1 MSLVILLWIVLV
13 MLLATV
19 CLIAA
24 TVYMVN
30 DAIHKH
36 HLEQLKLDAD
46 ESLRNTSR
54 DSYRN
59 ARPNLYVEH

>member
-1 MSLVILLWIVLV
+1 MSLIIFSWIVLV
-13 MLLATV
+13 IFLATIFLAV
-19 CLIAA
+19 AG
-24 TVYMVN
+24 VYMVYEVL
-30 DAIHKH
+30 HKH

>member
-1 MSLVILLWIVLV
+1 MSLVIFLWLVLV
-13 MLLATV
+13 TFLAVFFLTV
-19 CLIAA
+19 AVVC
-24 TVYMVN
+24 MVN

-46 ESLRNTSR
+46 ESLRNKSR